1 MAPPLQTCVDT
12 HHFDGIAY
20 RIRRLIDG
28 NQFDDPDGITE
39 ALGISSASW
48 PLFGMLWPSGLLL
61 ADLISRETL
70 GPGKILEL
78 GCGLGMASL
87 VANARGADILATD
100 YHPRAAVFLQDNSRR
115 NALADTPFRRLDW
128 RVPEPDLGVF
138 SLIIG
143 SDLLY
148 EPDHPALLSAFLARH
163 SHAGTR
169 VIIVDPRRTRHV
181 RFRRRMEE
189 EGFCSQSEASTP
201 AQLADFGFRGVIQRF
216 DGFVS
221 PVAA

>member
-148 EPDHPALLSAFLARH
+148 EPDHPDLLTAFLVRH
-163 SHAGTR
+163 SDAATR
-169 VIIVDPRRTRHV
+169 IIIVDPKRRLHV
-181 RFRRRMEE
+181 RFRKQMAAA
-189 EGFCSQSEASTP
+189 GFDCHRETGSTVQF
-201 AQLADFGFRGVIQRF
+201 AAYGFKGVVQRF
-216 DGFVS
+216 SGFN
-221 PVAA
+221 PPQ